1 MRTTGTMNP
10 ALRRTKM
17 VSFRLSGA
25 EFQKF
30 QNLCGACGARNVSDL
45 TRKAVQ
51 RFLSA
56 QGDAD
61 PLWWEVQE
69 LRDQVRSV
77 SSDLDRLA
85 KVIEAREAAAR
96 NGRGGIA

>member
-1 MRTTGTMNP
+1 MNP

-17 VSFRLSGA
+17 VSFRLSNA

-51 RFLSA
+51 KFLSA
-56 QGDAD
+56 QQDTD
-61 PLWWEVQE
+61 PLWYEFQE
-69 LRDQVRSV
+69 LRDQVRSI
-77 SSDLDRLA
+77 SGELDRLA
-85 KVIEAREAAAR
+85 KLIGSRDAAAR
-96 NGRGGIA
+96 TARGGFA